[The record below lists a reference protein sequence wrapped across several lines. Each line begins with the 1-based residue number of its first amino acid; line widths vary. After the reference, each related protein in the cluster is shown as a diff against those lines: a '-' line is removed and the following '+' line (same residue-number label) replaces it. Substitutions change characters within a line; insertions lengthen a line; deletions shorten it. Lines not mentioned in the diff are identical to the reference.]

1 MIKAVRGAVQVEAD
15 DKEKVSA
22 VVREMISQIIS
33 QNKIETADIVSIF
46 FTSTDDIKSVN
57 PAAALRMGGGFEDT
71 PLFCAQ
77 EPDTEGAMP
86 RVIRVL
92 VTCNNFEADQNIKH
106 IYSGGAE
113 KLRPDLN

>member
-1 MIKAVRGAVQVEAD
+1 MMKAIRGAIQFAED
-15 DKEKVSA
+15 DKQK
-22 VVREMISQIIS
+22 ISDRVQFLLKKLLKENEISEQDII
-33 QNKIETADIVSIF
+33 SIF
-46 FTSTDDIKSVN
+46 FSITNDLKSIN
-57 PAAALRMGGGFEDT
+57 PAAALRAGGGFAAT

-92 VTCNNFEADQNIKH
+92 ITCEYSGELNAINH
-106 IYSGGAE
+106 IYLDGAE

>member
-1 MIKAVRGAVQVEAD
+1 MTKAIRGAVQFAAD
-15 DKEKVSA
+15 DKEKIKDRVQFLLERLLDENSLA
-22 VVREMISQIIS
+22 ESEIIS
-33 QNKIETADIVSIF
+33 LFFSTTNDLKSI
-46 FTSTDDIKSVN
+46 N
-57 PAAALRMGGGFEDT
+57 PAAALRAGGRFADT

-92 VTCNNFEADQNIKH
+92 ITCEHEMDKKDLIH
-106 IYSGGAE
+106 IYLDGAE